1 MRACNTVSASASRRQ
16 AEFGVPQWMLKIWMI
31 IRGLSAVV
39 ILIMAGAMI
48 LLLFGVKIG
57 F

>member
-1 MRACNTVSASASRRQ
+1 MMKV
-16 AEFGVPQWMLKIWMI
+16 WMV

-48 LLLFGVKIG
+48 LMLFGVKIG
-57 F
+57 L

>member
-1 MRACNTVSASASRRQ
+1 MP
-16 AEFGVPQWMLKIWMI
+16 GWMLKVWMV

-39 ILIMAGAMI
+39 ILAMAGLLI
-48 LLLFGVKIG
+48 LMLFGVKID